1 MDKNQKA
8 VLHDFKNIFYFFL
21 ILLTNFFTA
30 IAIKPQIITKA
41 NKPSAFNINHKINI
55 FSPFGYKKAPR
66 LTLSAN
72 SNKIGGT
79 VEAPAFLAR

>member
-1 MDKNQKA
+1 M
-8 VLHDFKNIFYFFL
+8 
-21 ILLTNFFTA
+21 
-30 IAIKPQIITKA
+30 KPQIITKT
-41 NKPSAFNINHKINI
+41 NKPSAFKINCQI
-55 FSPFGYKKAPR
+55 NISSPFLSTKKAPR